1 VADALATNVDRSAR
15 NPNLLLWHRRL
26 WLIDHGAA
34 LYRQHRGLHPD
45 DAERPFPAIAEHVLL
60 PRAGSIE
67 AAHHRLAPRLPRE
80 LLQRVVD
87 LVPPEWLVLAP
98 ASTMVQPSPVHTG
111 LCTDPAAT
119 LDDLFDQLVAGTDH
133 RDEPGIFDPWGAPPT
148 GPGSH
153 GGSRSG

>member
-98 ASTMVQPSPVHTG
+98 AQVYVEYLERRLSGGTFDARPR
-111 LCTDPAAT
+111 PAVGAHASASRGS
-119 LDDLFDQLVAGTDH
+119 AG
-133 RDEPGIFDPWGAPPT
+133 GAR
-148 GPGSH
+148 H
-153 GGSRSG
+153 